1 MRKIGLIAGGG
12 TLPVRIIEACK
23 AAGHQ
28 ITTVALSNHADDV
41 LPFADAVLRMGAAGD
56 IISHF
61 RAAGVTELVMAGPVR
76 RPSLSEIR
84 PDAWGAKF
92 LFRSG
97 AGLLGDDGLLTA
109 IAKALEKEGFQV
121 IGAGDLLSDI
131 LAGDGQLAGPLP
143 DAEAEADI
151 RRGIDVL
158 AALAPVDVGQAVVIQ
173 AGLVLGVEA
182 VEGTD
187 ALIRRCGLLKREG
200 AGPVLIKA
208 PKQQQDRRVDLPT
221 VGLSTVQAM
230 IENGFSGLA
239 VEAGGTMIMERE
251 AVIET
256 ADKAGFFLF
265 GFSPEAD

>member
-61 RAAGVTELVMAGPVR
+61 RAADVTELVMAGPVR

-121 IGAGDLLSDI
+121 IGAAASTFWRPWPPLMLVRRLSFRPG
-131 LAGDGQLAGPLP
+131 LCSVSRRLKGQTP
-143 DAEAEADI
+143 
-151 RRGIDVL
+151 
-158 AALAPVDVGQAVVIQ
+158 
-173 AGLVLGVEA
+173 
-182 VEGTD
+182 
-187 ALIRRCGLLKREG
+187 
-200 AGPVLIKA
+200 
-208 PKQQQDRRVDLPT
+208 
-221 VGLSTVQAM
+221 
-230 IENGFSGLA
+230 
-239 VEAGGTMIMERE
+239 
-251 AVIET
+251 
-256 ADKAGFFLF
+256 
-265 GFSPEAD
+265 